1 MLFYSFFIKSHHGL
15 KDNPKKLLGF
25 SMNFYEVPR
34 NFSFLQT
41 SKNVLVQDV
50 IMRRKNRVY
59 LFDRRR
65 QI

>member
-1 MLFYSFFIKSHHGL
+1 
-15 KDNPKKLLGF
+15 
-25 SMNFYEVPR
+25 MNFYEVPR